1 MLESI
6 KNIFKSSDRAKDRKR
21 DIEFI
26 NMLSAIEP
34 VTDVKIERVRQSW
47 YYSARDQKGL
57 YFAKKIDD
65 KSLNDNI
72 VIGNRVA
79 QFNSCM
85 DIPAVKAY
93 LEKLMALYLI
103 DDEEHTPEGYIDA
116 LQKIGIKVK
125 KMHFDYMYYTKENI
139 ENMFKI
145 ALKQVKEDQSK
156 IKNAV
161 GEIIK
166 SCEKYDHSLND
177 VEKYFSSLKK
187 GKEDVG
193 GCIELLE
200 NRKEYLEQL
209 SENVLNELRTRY
221 KSLGKANES
230 AISRM
235 GGLITQLKSA
245 DLTQKDLRKSINA
258 ENRSSIVNQITKLL
272 DDEYQKGEQE
282 YINKHKKEFELCVKY
297 SKSPYSKSLK
307 QTLAEL
313 RAEKG
318 FESDDLQRAQIGV
331 TVFLGVA
338 IDAENKN
345 YEKALK
351 EISKC
356 FY

>member
-1 MLESI
+1 M
-6 KNIFKSSDRAKDRKR
+6 
-21 DIEFI
+21 
-26 NMLSAIEP
+26 
-34 VTDVKIERVRQSW
+34 
-47 YYSARDQKGL
+47 
-57 YFAKKIDD
+57 
-65 KSLNDNI
+65 
-72 VIGNRVA
+72 
-79 QFNSCM
+79 
-85 DIPAVKAY
+85 
-93 LEKLMALYLI
+93 
-103 DDEEHTPEGYIDA
+103 
-116 LQKIGIKVK
+116 
-125 KMHFDYMYYTKENI
+125 
-139 ENMFKI
+139 
-145 ALKQVKEDQSK
+145 
-156 IKNAV
+156 
-161 GEIIK
+161 
-166 SCEKYDHSLND
+166 
-177 VEKYFSSLKK
+177 
-187 GKEDVG
+187 
-193 GCIELLE
+193 
-200 NRKEYLEQL
+200 EQL

>member
-6 KNIFKSSDRAKDRKR
+6 KNIFKSSDKAKDRKR

-26 NMLSAIEP
+26 KMLSAIKQ
-34 VTDVKIERVRQSW
+34 VTGVKIERVRQTW
-47 YYSARDQKGL
+47 DDEGKAGGL
-57 YFAKKIDD
+57 RYANPIDD
-65 KSLNDNI
+65 EALKKGINSSFQDH
-72 VIGNRVA
+72 
-79 QFNSCM
+79 FNSNM

-103 DDEEHTPEGYIDA
+103 DDEKHTPEGYIDA

-125 KMHFDYMYYTKENI
+125 NMHFDYMYYTKENI

-145 ALKQVKEDQSK
+145 ALKQVKEDQNK

-161 GEIIK
+161 DEIIK
-166 SCEKYDHSLND
+166 SCENYDYILTNN

-187 GKEDVG
+187 GKEDVE

-200 NRKEYLEQL
+200 NRKKYLEQL

-221 KSLGKANES
+221 KSLGKANED

-235 GGLITQLKSA
+235 GVLITQLKSA
-245 DLTQKDLRKSINA
+245 DLTQKGLRKSINA

-272 DDEYQKGEQE
+272 NDEYKRSEQE

-297 SKSPYSKSLK
+297 SKPPYSKSLK
-307 QTLAEL
+307 QTIAEL
-313 RAEKG
+313 RAENS
-318 FESDDLQRAQIGV
+318 FDSDDLQRAQIGV
-331 TVFLGVA
+331 TVLLGVA
-338 IDAENKN
+338 IDAKN
-345 YEKALK
+345 EKYEKALT